1 MLFNM
6 IPDIKYDVKPVR
18 YPFSESD
25 FVTAKNFFRRYKLN
39 EDVFDYALY
48 YNKYAIIEGERLD
61 SVAEKF
67 YDNSNYDWVI
77 AITNNLINP
86 LFDWPMD
93 EYTVRKFAEKK
104 YDDPYSE
111 ILYYETREVKT
122 DQTMISD
129 ETYQRKKVVALEGGL
144 KVSKKFY
151 DGSFTYYDGSVNVTV
166 PGSSVSFAVTALEHE
181 IKENE
186 KKREIYILKGDLIPG
201 FINEFKSKN
210 KYLKSSDYISIRL
223 KKTGV

>member
-1 MLFNM
+1 M
-6 IPDIKYDVKPVR
+6 IPDIRYDVKPVK
-18 YPFSESD
+18 YPFSSSD

-39 EDVFDYALY
+39 DDVFDFALY
-48 YNKYAIIEGERLD
+48 YNKYAVIEGERLD
-61 SVAEKF
+61 QVSEKF
-67 YDNSNYDWVI
+67 YDSPNFDWII
-77 AITNNLINP
+77 AITNNLVNP
-86 LFDWPMD
+86 LFDWPTD
-93 EYTVRKFAEKK
+93 DYTVRKFAEKK

-122 DQTMISD
+122 DQVMITD
-129 ETYQRKKVVALEGGL
+129 ESFVRKKVVALEGGL

-151 DGSFTYYDGSVNVTV
+151 DGPFTYYDGSTNVTV

-186 KKREIYILKGDLIPG
+186 KKREIYILKQELIPA
-201 FINEFKSKN
+201 FISEFKSKN
-210 KYLKSSDYISIRL
+210 RYTKSSDFISNKL